1 MRLSLYFLY
10 NPAPN
15 TEAPRQIM
23 SEEICLNAIL
33 IFLNFFPTLTHH
45 STIIPLTRFTG
56 YELWAYE
63 LKHMARVYPR
73 WGIISKIL
81 GEKRWWSAVTGEATP
96 QRNTHTHTHTN
107 PHTHT
112 HTHNRGKFVLWDPHL
127 HADNRQ
133 RTSTAALPQFV
144 LVPSRRHDARLVAS
158 ELGVP
163 NQIFERVGQLGDI
176 GGQNY

>member
-1 MRLSLYFLY
+1 VSSSSSTFSPHSLTQHHNPPTRSFTDNVVWALGHEYTPDGGLY
-10 NPAPN
+10 LRVWERKGGGLQSPG
-15 TEAPRQIM
+15 RQHH
-23 SEEICLNAIL
+23 NA
-33 IFLNFFPTLTHH
+33 
-45 STIIPLTRFTG
+45 
-56 YELWAYE
+56 
-63 LKHMARVYPR
+63 
-73 WGIISKIL
+73 
-81 GEKRWWSAVTGEATP
+81 
-96 QRNTHTHTHTN
+96 THTHTHTN